1 MKEKFQQ
8 FGKAMLVPV
17 SLIAL
22 SGLCLGL
29 GGALTTEL
37 TMTSLGVNWEWYST
51 SFIFNFF
58 SVIKGLGNVII
69 GNLGVLYAVGCAFS
83 LSRKEKGWAAFSA
96 LICFLAMQ
104 NTMQV
109 LLNAAG
115 YNAGNVTVDYL
126 VSTGMTAIEASKIAG
141 LYTTSLGFFCYNT
154 GVFGGIATGVL
165 VAWITTKFYNTKL
178 PVALSFFAGT
188 RTIPIIS
195 MVSGGILGI
204 LFFYIWPTI
213 GGLFTNLAAFVSDS
227 GLVGT
232 FVYRLVD
239 ESLVPFGMHPI
250 LSTPMRWTEL
260 GGVAMVDGVRVV
272 GNSAIQLAQLASPEP
287 GKLLVR
293 AFMGGAGIINFALYP
308 GEALA
313 MYHCARKENKKKVA
327 GLLIPTIIS
336 TTCFGVTEPI
346 LFTFLFTAP
355 WLYFLVH
362 APLAA
367 LGEVACEFFEIS
379 IFQGNIKDWIPC
391 FLRPEKINMV
401 PYLWLMPI
409 FFIVAYVLFRFLITK
424 FNVPTPGREEDV
436 DTEDIHLISKD
447 EYNRKMAE
455 AKGETAEA
463 KGETAKAK
471 AETGESEDIMLA
483 KDIILALG
491 GRDNILDVDNCI
503 SRLRIVVKDSSIV
516 AKDEVFKKQLK
527 AMGVVHMGEK
537 ALQII
542 YGPAV
547 GGIAADVRDV
557 LGI

>member
-22 SGLCLGL
+22 SGLFLGL
-29 GGALTTEL
+29 GGALTAEL
-37 TMTSLGVNWEWYST
+37 TMTSLGVDWAWYST
-51 SFIFNFF
+51 SFIFDFF
-58 SVIKGLGNVII
+58 SVVKGLGNVII
-69 GNLGVLYAVGCAFS
+69 GNLGPLYAVGCAFS

-104 NTMQV
+104 NTMQI
-109 LLNAAG
+109 LLNADGLSA
-115 YNAGNVTVDYL
+115 ATTSVEAL
-126 VSTGMTAIEASKIAG
+126 METGKTAIEASKIAG
-141 LYTTSLGFFCYNT
+141 LYTTSLGFFCYNS
-154 GVFGGIATGVL
+154 GVFGGIAVGCI

-178 PVALSFFAGT
+178 PTALSFFAGT
-188 RTIPIIS
+188 RTVPIIS
-195 MVSGGILGI
+195 LVAGGVLGI
-204 LFFYIWPTI
+204 AFFYIWPTI
-213 GGLFTNLAAFVSDS
+213 GGIFTNLAGFVHDSD
-227 GLVGT
+227 LLGT

-260 GGVAMVDGVRVV
+260 GGVATVDGVRVV

-327 GLLIPTIIS
+327 GLLIPTIVS

-367 LGEVACEFFEIS
+367 LGEVACEFFNIS

-391 FLRPEKINMV
+391 FLRPEKINIL

-409 FFIVAYVLFRFLITK
+409 FFIVAYCLFRFFITK
-424 FNVPTPGREEDV
+424 FNVPTPGREIDV
-436 DTEDIHLISKD
+436 DEEDIHLISKD
-447 EYNRKMAE
+447 EYNKRMEEK
-455 AKGETAEA
+455 
-463 KGETAKAK
+463 KAATISASTIK
-471 AETGESEDIMLA
+471 ENDSDDVKLA
-483 KDIILALG
+483 KNIIEALG

-516 AKDEVFKKQLK
+516 AADDVFKKQLK
-527 AMGVVHMGEK
+527 AMGVVHMGK
-537 ALQII
+537 TALQII

>member
-22 SGLCLGL
+22 SGLFLGL
-29 GGALTTEL
+29 GGALTAEL
-37 TMTSLGVNWEWYST
+37 TMTSLGVDWAWYST
-51 SFIFNFF
+51 SFLFDFF
-58 SVIKGLGNVII
+58 SVIKGLGNIVI
-69 GNLGVLYAVGCAFS
+69 GNLGPLYAVGCAFS
-83 LSRKEKGWAAFSA
+83 LSKKEKGWAAFSA

-104 NTMQV
+104 STMQI
-109 LLNAAG
+109 LLNADGLSA
-115 YNAGNVTVDYL
+115 ATTSVAALTE
-126 VSTGMTAIEASKIAG
+126 TGMNAIEASKIAG
-141 LYTTSLGFFCYNT
+141 LYTTTLGLFCYNS
-154 GVFGGIATGVL
+154 GVFGGIAVGCV

-178 PVALSFFAGT
+178 PIALSFFAGS
-188 RTIPIIS
+188 RTVPIIS
-195 MVSGGILGI
+195 LVAGGALGI
-204 LFFYIWPTI
+204 AFFYIWPTI
-213 GGLFTNLAAFVSDS
+213 GGMFTNLAGFVSDS
-227 GLVGT
+227 GLTGT

-308 GEALA
+308 AEALA
-313 MYHCARKENKKKVA
+313 MYHCARKENRKKVA
-327 GLLIPTIIS
+327 GLLIPTIVS

-367 LGEVACEFFEIS
+367 LGEVACEFFNIS

-391 FLRPEKINMV
+391 LLRPEKINIL
-401 PYLWLMPI
+401 PYLWLMPF
-409 FFIVAYVLFRFLITK
+409 FFIVAYFAFKFLITK
-424 FNVPTPGREEDV
+424 FNVPTPGREIDV
-436 DTEDIHLISKD
+436 DEEDIHLISKD
-447 EYNRKMAE
+447 EYNKKMAE
-455 AKGETAEA
+455 KKAALIEA
-463 KGETAKAK
+463 DNIVESD
-471 AETGESEDIMLA
+471 SEDIKLA
-483 KDIILALG
+483 KNIVAALG
-491 GRDNILDVDNCI
+491 GRDNIEDVDNCI
-503 SRLRIVVKDSSIV
+503 SRLRIVVKDSSII
-516 AKDEVFKKQLK
+516 ASDDVFNKQLK
-527 AMGVVHMGEK
+527 ALGVVHMGAK

-547 GGIAADVRDV
+547 GGVAADVRDV
-557 LGI
+557 LGL

>member
-1 MKEKFQQ
+1 
-8 FGKAMLVPV
+8 
-17 SLIAL
+17 
-22 SGLCLGL
+22 
-29 GGALTTEL
+29 
-37 TMTSLGVNWEWYST
+37 
-51 SFIFNFF
+51 
-58 SVIKGLGNVII
+58 
-69 GNLGVLYAVGCAFS
+69 
-83 LSRKEKGWAAFSA
+83 
-96 LICFLAMQ
+96 
-104 NTMQV
+104 
-109 LLNAAG
+109 
-115 YNAGNVTVDYL
+115 
-126 VSTGMTAIEASKIAG
+126 
-141 LYTTSLGFFCYNT
+141 
-154 GVFGGIATGVL
+154 
-165 VAWITTKFYNTKL
+165 
-178 PVALSFFAGT
+178 
-188 RTIPIIS
+188 
-195 MVSGGILGI
+195 
-204 LFFYIWPTI
+204 
-213 GGLFTNLAAFVSDS
+213 
-227 GLVGT
+227 
-232 FVYRLVD
+232 
-239 ESLVPFGMHPI
+239 
-250 LSTPMRWTEL
+250 MRWTEL

-455 AKGETAEA
+455 AKVKLLKQKLKQANLKISCLQKILSWPLVAVT
-463 KGETAKAK
+463 TFL
-471 AETGESEDIMLA
+471 MLTTVFLVYVLLL
-483 KDIILALG
+483 KT
-491 GRDNILDVDNCI
+491 
-503 SRLRIVVKDSSIV
+503 VV
-516 AKDEVFKKQLK
+516 L
-527 AMGVVHMGEK
+527 
-537 ALQII
+537 
-542 YGPAV
+542 
-547 GGIAADVRDV
+547 
-557 LGI
+557 